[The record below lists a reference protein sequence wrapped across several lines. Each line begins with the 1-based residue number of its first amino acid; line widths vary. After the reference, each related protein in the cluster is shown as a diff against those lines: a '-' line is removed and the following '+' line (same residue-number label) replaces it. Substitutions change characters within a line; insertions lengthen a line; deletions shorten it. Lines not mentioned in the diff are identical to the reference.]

1 MAYKRSRC
9 GWVSCRPF
17 PRKPNVNETLG
28 LLAAL
33 PLLFLVAYLVFVKL
47 SQLLGGDAGHLGG
60 FAAA

>member
-1 MAYKRSRC
+1 MAGSLV
-9 GWVSCRPF
+9 GLSP
-17 PRKPNVNETLG
+17 VNQTLTETLG